1 MYWLKLM
8 ISVDIIVMTFK
19 QQINSVTSTSARK
32 WSKVKLAIFTMGSRR
47 FGVELQSVTCLQ
59 PWSHTTAME
68 LEVSQFEEGSP
79 WLGGHNS
86 TSARSPGSSTVSLSL
101 LCLTPVAMGTHSSF
115 KTTMQEPIVHVLS
128 KITKIQDHLQFRRF
142 TTPPW
147 AAKSPDQSPI
157 EHLWDILGRRVRR
170 RSHKSEDINE
180 LADALQEECR
190 RILLATIGRLTR
202 SMRRRCFASLAANGS
217 PTRYWDFCQ
226 MDITD
231 AIQVTWLISNFVAD
245 GKSVALVSFIRSDMK
260 VWLLFKNKRFW
271 YHFQIKYTLRMQF
284 VLTYPGKYNW

>member
-32 WSKVKLAIFTMGSRR
+32 WSRVKLAIFTMGSRR

-170 RSHKSEDINE
+170 RSHKPQDINE
-180 LADALQEECR
+180 SHSKRNGAGSAKYFRDSS
-190 RILLATIGRLTR
+190 R
-202 SMRRRCFASLAANGS
+202 SVRRRCPACLVAYGDF
-217 PTRYWDFCQ
+217 TRYWDF
-226 MDITD
+226 
-231 AIQVTWLISNFVAD
+231 
-245 GKSVALVSFIRSDMK
+245 
-260 VWLLFKNKRFW
+260 
-271 YHFQIKYTLRMQF
+271 YYT
-284 VLTYPGKYNW
+284 VKTCCYEII